1 MTIELILPSLFCA
14 LAIAVAAGVLSPFV
28 VWRRMA
34 FFSDALAHS
43 AVLGTAF
50 ALFLQINPL
59 YGLLLYGLLLT
70 FLLSRFDQVL
80 NISSDALLAI
90 IAQTSLALGLL
101 ALGLT
106 GQSLNIERLLFGD
119 ILSVAWQDL
128 PLTFAVSSG
137 LVAIVILFWRPLL
150 ALCINE
156 ELAATENV
164 PVRRFKLL
172 LLLLILALVAIAIQL
187 LGVLLISSLLLMPAA
202 AARRFS
208 QSPTQMVIISP
219 VIAVLSV
226 SLGLTAAWF
235 LPNTSAGPA
244 IVVANALLFSL
255 ASLKKPR

>member
-14 LAIAVAAGVLSPFV
+14 LAIAIAAGALSPFV

-59 YGLLLYGLLLT
+59 YGLLLYGVVLT
-70 FLLSRFDQVL
+70 FLLSRFDQFL

-101 ALGLT
+101 ALGFT
-106 GQSLNIERLLFGD
+106 GQNLNLERLLFGD
-119 ILSVAWQDL
+119 ILSVSWQDL
-128 PLTFAVSSG
+128 PLTLWVSAS
-137 LVAIVILFWRPLL
+137 LVIMVVVFWRPLL

-156 ELAATENV
+156 ELAATEGV

-208 QSPTQMVIISP
+208 QSPTQMVFLSP
-219 VIAVLSV
+219 IVAVLGV
-226 SLGLTAAWF
+226 CLGLTAAWF

-244 IVVANALLFSL
+244 IVVANAFLFAL
-255 ASLKKPR
+255 ASCKKI